1 MFILSQ
7 DEKLLLNAD
16 TDIVIFMNCSNNA
29 DVPIFA
35 KVPMDEKPY
44 KLGRYSSI
52 DEAKAVLVDLGQN
65 LNENIKCFFMPLS
78 HLVAPEQEKQDARQK
93 RKGGS

>member
-1 MFILSQ
+1 MFILTQ
-7 DEKLLLNAD
+7 DEKMIINAD
-16 TDIVIFMNCSNNA
+16 TDIVIFMNCSNSA

-44 KLGRYSSI
+44 KLGRYASI
-52 DEAKAVLVDLGQN
+52 EEAKKVIVDLGQN
-65 LNENIKCFFMPLS
+65 LNESKKCYFMPLS
-78 HLVAPEQEKQDARQK
+78 RIVAPEYQKQDARQK